1 MFFSVFRYLDNLGN
15 SSLQRN
21 STQNSGQRLVIM
33 AVKKKYRRKKKEEK
47 PMLFSPLNYKILGLG
62 VLLVIIGFTAMRIEN
77 EVYGVVSL
85 YISPVV
91 ILAGYI
97 VVIYAIL
104 KRDHKLDNPSTPS
117 SS

>member
-1 MFFSVFRYLDNLGN
+1 
-15 SSLQRN
+15 
-21 STQNSGQRLVIM
+21 M
-33 AVKKKYRRKKKEEK
+33 AVKKKYRKKKEQK
-47 PMLFSPLNYKILGLG
+47 PMLFSSLNYKLLGLG

-97 VVIYAIL
+97 VVAYAIL
-104 KRDHKLDNPSTPS
+104 KKDHKTEEPTVKS